1 MYIAER
7 EGFEPPEACTSTVF
21 KTAAIDHSAIS
32 PGILLKCECKG
43 IIIFE
48 KKKYSV
54 DFIFVL
60 FTKPIIRRIFVKK
73 KKILMLFTD
82 LPLCDSLLD
91 GLQSMNF
98 KDMTPVQELSIPVI
112 LNKKDVIACAQ
123 TGTGKTAAFLL
134 PLLNNLQ
141 TEPHE
146 EHKVNAIIMAPTREL
161 AQQID
166 QQMEGFSY
174 FTPFSSVAV
183 YGGNDG
189 EAWSVQKRGLLS
201 GADVVIATPGRL
213 LSHINLYNIDF
224 SGVKYFILDE
234 ADRMLD
240 MGFFDDI
247 MKIEKQ
253 LPKERQ
259 TIMFSA
265 TMPPKIQQ
273 LAKTIL
279 HKPEEISIS
288 ITRPP
293 DTIMQSAFIC
303 YEPQKMGIVKS
314 LFKEKKP
321 KKVILFSG
329 SKQRVKE
336 LAKTLRSMGLSA
348 GEMHSDLDQAQRDN
362 IMHEFR
368 NERVDILVATDI
380 VARGIDID
388 DISMVIN
395 FEVPYD
401 VEDYVH
407 RIGRTARAGDT
418 GMAIT
423 FVAPDEQYRFLQIE
437 NFLEREVYKNPIP
450 SELGEGPEYNPTKES
465 GRRGASGR
473 TGKGGK
479 GKGGKSS
486 GRSGKSDR
494 PGKEGDSRRKESSR
508 AAATSPEVDASSEQ
522 SGLEEVNA
530 PREEG
535 STGQER
541 RARKQRAPRDQRKP
555 RTEGTEGAERT
566 AAEDGAA
573 GEEKPARRERAPREE
588 GAPRK
593 QRTPRGD
600 RAPREDGAAGEE
612 RTARKQRAPRDQGA
626 ADRPRKERAA
636 GEESTPRKKRSS
648 GTPRR
653 QGASA
658 PNDAAAGAG
667 KKRSAAE
674 RRSGEKK
681 LVIKKKSDAA
691 PSQKRDSDKPK
702 KKWSWWPFGKK

>member
-1 MYIAER
+1 
-7 EGFEPPEACTSTVF
+7 
-21 KTAAIDHSAIS
+21 
-32 PGILLKCECKG
+32 
-43 IIIFE
+43 
-48 KKKYSV
+48 
-54 DFIFVL
+54 
-60 FTKPIIRRIFVKK
+60 
-73 KKILMLFTD
+73 MLFTD

-91 GLQSMNF
+91 GLQAMNF
-98 KDMTPVQELSIPVI
+98 KDMTPVQEQAIPVI

-141 TEPHE
+141 TEPHD

-174 FTPFSSVAV
+174 YTPFSSVAV

-213 LSHINLYNIDF
+213 LSHINLYDIDF

-247 MKIEKQ
+247 MKLEKL

-279 HKPEEISIS
+279 QKPEEISIS

-437 NFLEREVYKNPIP
+437 KFLERGLQEPHPI
-450 SELGEGPEYNPTKES
+450 
-465 GRRGASGR
+465 R
-473 TGKGGK
+473 TGRG
-479 GKGGKSS
+479 S
-486 GRSGKSDR
+486 GIQPHQREWPQRIFR
-494 PGKEGDSRRKESSR
+494 PHRQGRK
-508 AAATSPEVDASSEQ
+508 
-522 SGLEEVNA
+522 
-530 PREEG
+530 
-535 STGQER
+535 
-541 RARKQRAPRDQRKP
+541 KQRGKTFGTIGTIRKIRQIRQIRQI
-555 RTEGTEGAERT
+555 RT
-566 AAEDGAA
+566 
-573 GEEKPARRERAPREE
+573 
-588 GAPRK
+588 
-593 QRTPRGD
+593 RG
-600 RAPREDGAAGEE
+600 
-612 RTARKQRAPRDQGA
+612 
-626 ADRPRKERAA
+626 
-636 GEESTPRKKRSS
+636 
-648 GTPRR
+648 
-653 QGASA
+653 
-658 PNDAAAGAG
+658 
-667 KKRSAAE
+667 
-674 RRSGEKK
+674 
-681 LVIKKKSDAA
+681 
-691 PSQKRDSDKPK
+691 
-702 KKWSWWPFGKK
+702 